1 MRLQSTLSLASVLA
15 VANAHTIF
23 LQLIDGATTYGESP

>member
-1 MRLQSTLSLASVLA
+1 VLA

-23 LQLIDGATTYGESP
+23 LQLIDGATTYGEST